1 MAQADSAPGAS
12 SRRLRTTVKVISV
25 VLAALGALVA
35 SVGYLWVK
43 PLRLLLE
50 QPIPPDVSVEDVYF
64 PGRDGTRL
72 HGLYMAGRPGRPVLL
87 LCHGYFK
94 SVAEPFEL
102 ACELNR
108 LGYQVLL
115 IDFRAC
121 GLSDGRFTTLGY
133 REVLDL
139 LGAVDYL
146 RARLGD
152 LPIGVLG
159 ISMGAVA
166 AIMAT
171 AECPHVEAMV
181 VDSAYADL
189 ESAIGKKLADYL
201 RLPFLVPLGWVSIRL
216 GEWVSQGNVAAVR
229 AVDYVGRVA
238 PRPLLLIYGELD
250 DYLPSDHPQRLFDAA
265 NEPKEMWLAPGSG
278 HAMARL
284 DHPQE
289 YVQRVQAF
297 FGRYLSS
304 A

>member
-1 MAQADSAPGAS
+1 MAQADSASGAS
-12 SRRLRTTVKVISV
+12 SRWLRTTVKVISV

-72 HGLYMAGRPGRPVLL
+72 HGLYMAGRPRRPVLL

-108 LGYQVLL
+108 LGYEILL

-166 AIMAT
+166 AIMAA

-189 ESAIGKKLADYL
+189 ESAIGKKLTDYL

-229 AVDYVGRVA
+229 AVDYVGLLA

-265 NEPKEMWLAPGSG
+265 NEPKELWLAPGSG

>member
-1 MAQADSAPGAS
+1 MAQADSAPGAG
-12 SRRLRTTVKVISV
+12 SRWLRTTAKVISV

-35 SVGYLWVK
+35 LAGYLWVK
-43 PLRLLLE
+43 PLRLLLA
-50 QPIPPDVSVEDVYF
+50 QPIPVAVSVEAVYF
-64 PGRDGTRL
+64 PSRDGTRL
-72 HGLYMAGRPGRPVLL
+72 HGLYMAGRAGFPVLL

-94 SVAEPFEL
+94 TVAEPFEL
-102 ACELNR
+102 ARQLNR
-108 LGYQVLL
+108 LGYQVFL

-133 REVLDL
+133 REVHDL

-166 AIMAT
+166 AIMA
-171 AECPHVEAMV
+171 APECPHIRAMV

-189 ESAIGKKLADYL
+189 ESAIRKKLADIL
-201 RLPFLVPLGWVSIRL
+201 RLPFLVALGWVSIRV
-216 GEWVSQGNVAAVR
+216 GEWMSQGKVAAVR
-229 AVDYVGRVA
+229 AVDYVGRFA
-238 PRPLLLIYGELD
+238 PRPLLIIYGELD
-250 DYLPSDHPQRLFDAA
+250 DYLPPDHPQRLFDAA
-265 NEPKEMWLAPGSG
+265 NEPKELWLAPGSA

-284 DHPQE
+284 DHPRE

>member
-1 MAQADSAPGAS
+1 MGQADSAPGAGC
-12 SRRLRTTVKVISV
+12 RWLRTTVRVISL
-25 VLAALGALVA
+25 VLATLSAIVALA
-35 SVGYLWVK
+35 GYLWVK
-43 PLRLLLE
+43 PFRLLLNE
-50 QPIPPDVSVEDVYF
+50 PIPPDVSVEDVYF
-64 PGRDGTRL
+64 GSRDGIRL
-72 HGLYMAGRPGRPVLL
+72 HGLYMAGRPRRPVLL

-102 ACELNR
+102 ACGLNR

-133 REVLDL
+133 HEVLDV

-166 AIMAT
+166 AIMA
-171 AECPHVEAMV
+171 APACPHIEAMV

-189 ESAIGKKLADYL
+189 ESAIGKKLADIL

-216 GEWVSQGNVAAVR
+216 GEWISQGNVAAVR
-229 AVDYVGRVA
+229 AVDYVGRIA
-238 PRPLLLIYGELD
+238 PRPLLIIYGELD

-265 NEPKEMWLAPGSG
+265 NEPKELWLAPGSG

-284 DHPQE
+284 DRPEE
-289 YVQRVQAF
+289 YVRRVQAF
-297 FGRYLSS
+297 FERHLSS

>member
-1 MAQADSAPGAS
+1 MAQAGSAPGGDS
-12 SRRLRTTVKVISV
+12 HWLCSIVKVISV
-25 VLAALGALVA
+25 VLGALAAVVA

-50 QPIPPDVSVEDVYF
+50 EPIPPDVSVEDVHF
-64 PGRDGTRL
+64 PSRDGTRL
-72 HGLYMAGRPGRPVLL
+72 HGLLMAGQRGYPVLL

-94 SVAEPFEL
+94 SLAEPFEL

-121 GLSDGRFTTLGY
+121 GLSEGRFTTLGH
-133 REVLDL
+133 REVLDV

-146 RARLGD
+146 RLRLGE

-166 AIMAT
+166 AIMAAT
-171 AECPHVEAMV
+171 ECPHIKALV

-189 ESAIGKKLADYL
+189 ESVIGKKLADYL
-201 RLPFLVPLGWVSIRL
+201 RLPLLVPLGWASIRF
-216 GEWVSQGNVAAVR
+216 GEWISQGNVAAIR
-229 AVDYVGRVA
+229 AVDYVGRLG
-238 PRPLLLIYGELD
+238 PRPLLFIYGELD
-250 DYLPSDHPQRLFDAA
+250 DYVPSDHPQRLLDAA
-265 NEPKEMWLAPGSG
+265 NEPKELWLVPGSG

-284 DHPQE
+284 DRPQE
-289 YVQRVQAF
+289 YVRRVQAF
-297 FGRYLSS
+297 FGRYLAS

>member
-1 MAQADSAPGAS
+1 MAQADSAPGGGC
-12 SRRLRTTVKVISV
+12 RRLPTTVKVISV
-25 VLAALGALVA
+25 VLAALSAIVALA
-35 SVGYLWVK
+35 GYLWVK
-43 PLRLLLE
+43 PFRLLLKE
-50 QPIPPDVSVEDVYF
+50 PIPPDVSGEDVYF
-64 PGRDGTRL
+64 ASRDGTRL
-72 HGLYMAGRPGRPVLL
+72 HGLYMADRPGCPVLL
-87 LCHGYFK
+87 FCHGYFK

-121 GLSDGRFTTLGY
+121 GLSEGRFTTLGY

-166 AIMAT
+166 AIMA
-171 AECPHVEAMV
+171 APECPHIKAMV

-189 ESAIGKKLADYL
+189 ESAIEKKLADFL
-201 RLPFLVPLGWVSIRL
+201 RLPFLALLGWVSIRL
-216 GEWVSQGNVAAVR
+216 GEWLSQGNVAAVR
-229 AVDYVGRVA
+229 AVDYVGRFA
-238 PRPLLLIYGELD
+238 PRPLLIIYGELD

-265 NEPKEMWLAPGSG
+265 GEPKELWLAPGSG

-289 YVQRVQAF
+289 YVRRVQAF
-297 FGRYLSS
+297 FERYLPSV
-304 A
+304 

>member
-1 MAQADSAPGAS
+1 MAQAGSAPGAD
-12 SRRLRTTVKVISV
+12 SRWLRSIVKVISV
-25 VLAALGALVA
+25 VLAALAALVA

-50 QPIPPDVSVEDVYF
+50 EPIPPDVSVEDVHF
-64 PGRDGTRL
+64 PSRDGTRL
-72 HGLYMAGRPGRPVLL
+72 HGLLMAGRPGYPVLL

-94 SVAEPFEL
+94 SLAEPFEL

-121 GLSDGRFTTLGY
+121 GLSEGRFTTLGY
-133 REVLDL
+133 REVLDV

-146 RARLGD
+146 RARLGE

-166 AIMAT
+166 AIMAAT
-171 AECPHVEAMV
+171 ECPHIKALV

-189 ESAIGKKLADYL
+189 ESVIGKKLADYL
-201 RLPFLVPLGWVSIRL
+201 RLPLLVPLGWASIRL
-216 GEWVSQGNVAAVR
+216 GEWISQGNVAAIR
-229 AVDYVGRVA
+229 AMDYVGRLA

-250 DYLPSDHPQRLFDAA
+250 DYLPSDHPQRVLDAA
-265 NEPKEMWLAPGSG
+265 SEPKELWLVPGSG

-289 YVQRVQAF
+289 YLRRVQAF
-297 FGRYLSS
+297 FGRHLGP

>member
-1 MAQADSAPGAS
+1 
-12 SRRLRTTVKVISV
+12 
-25 VLAALGALVA
+25 
-35 SVGYLWVK
+35 
-43 PLRLLLE
+43 
-50 QPIPPDVSVEDVYF
+50 
-64 PGRDGTRL
+64 
-72 HGLYMAGRPGRPVLL
+72 
-87 LCHGYFK
+87 
-94 SVAEPFEL
+94 
-102 ACELNR
+102 
-108 LGYQVLL
+108 
-115 IDFRAC
+115 
-121 GLSDGRFTTLGY
+121 LGY
-133 REVLDL
+133 REVLDV

-166 AIMAT
+166 AIMA
-171 AECPHVEAMV
+171 APECPHIKAMV

-189 ESAIGKKLADYL
+189 DSAIGKKLTDFL
-201 RLPFLVPLGWVSIRL
+201 RLPFLVLLGWASIRL
-216 GEWVSQGNVAAVR
+216 GECISRGNVAAVR
-229 AVDYVGRVA
+229 AVDYVGRLA
-238 PRPLLLIYGELD
+238 PRPLLIIYGELD

-265 NEPKEMWLAPGSG
+265 NEPKELWLAPGSG

>member
-1 MAQADSAPGAS
+1 
-12 SRRLRTTVKVISV
+12 
-25 VLAALGALVA
+25 
-35 SVGYLWVK
+35 
-43 PLRLLLE
+43 
-50 QPIPPDVSVEDVYF
+50 
-64 PGRDGTRL
+64 
-72 HGLYMAGRPGRPVLL
+72 MAGRSGCPVLL

-121 GLSDGRFTTLGY
+121 GLSGGRFTTLGY
-133 REVLDL
+133 REVLDV

-166 AIMAT
+166 AIMA
-171 AECPHVEAMV
+171 APECPHIKAMV

-189 ESAIGKKLADYL
+189 HSAIGKKLADFL
-201 RLPFLVPLGWVSIRL
+201 RLPFLVLLGWVSIRL
-216 GEWVSQGNVAAVR
+216 GECISRGNVAAVR
-229 AVDYVGRVA
+229 AVDYVGRLA
-238 PRPLLLIYGELD
+238 PRPLLIIYGELD
-250 DYLPSDHPQRLFDAA
+250 DYLPSDHPQHLFDAA
-265 NEPKEMWLAPGSG
+265 SEPKELWLAPGSG

-284 DHPQE
+284 DHLQE

>member
-1 MAQADSAPGAS
+1 MAQADSAPGAGC
-12 SRRLRTTVKVISV
+12 RWLRATVRVISLLLAALSAIV
-25 VLAALGALVA
+25 VLA
-35 SVGYLWVK
+35 GYLWVK
-43 PLRLLLE
+43 PFRLLLKE
-50 QPIPPDVSVEDVYF
+50 PIPPDVSVEDVYF
-64 PGRDGTRL
+64 ASRDGIRL
-72 HGLYMAGRPGRPVLL
+72 HGLYMAGRPGCPVLL

-121 GLSDGRFTTLGY
+121 GLSDGSFTTLGY
-133 REVLDL
+133 REVLDV

-146 RARLGD
+146 RARLGG

-166 AIMAT
+166 AIMAAPT
-171 AECPHVEAMV
+171 CPHIKAMV

-189 ESAIGKKLADYL
+189 ESAVGKKLADIL
-201 RLPFLVPLGWVSIRL
+201 RLPLLALLGWVSIRL
-216 GEWVSQGNVAAVR
+216 GEWISQGNVAAVR
-229 AVDYVGRVA
+229 AVDYVGRIA
-238 PRPLLLIYGELD
+238 PRPLLIIYGELD

-265 NEPKEMWLAPGSG
+265 NEPKELWLAPGSG

-289 YVQRVQAF
+289 YVRRVQAF
-297 FGRYLSS
+297 FDRHLSS

>member
-1 MAQADSAPGAS
+1 MAQAGSAPGADS
-12 SRRLRTTVKVISV
+12 HWLRSIVKVISV
-25 VLAALGALVA
+25 VLAALAAVVA

-43 PLRLLLE
+43 PLRLLLQE
-50 QPIPPDVSVEDVYF
+50 PIPPDVSVEDVHF
-64 PGRDGTRL
+64 PSHDGTRL
-72 HGLYMAGRPGRPVLL
+72 HGLLIPGQPGYPALL

-94 SVAEPFEL
+94 TLAEPFEL

-108 LGYQVLL
+108 VGYQVLL

-121 GLSDGRFTTLGY
+121 GLSDGRFTTLGH
-133 REVLDL
+133 REVLDV

-146 RARLGD
+146 RLRLGE

-166 AIMAT
+166 AIMAAT
-171 AECPHVEAMV
+171 ECPHIKALV

-189 ESAIGKKLADYL
+189 ESVIGKKLADYL
-201 RLPFLVPLGWVSIRL
+201 RLPLLVPLGWASIRF
-216 GEWVSQGNVAAVR
+216 GEWISQGNVAAIR
-229 AVDYVGRVA
+229 AVDYVGRLG
-238 PRPLLLIYGELD
+238 PRPLLLIHGELD
-250 DYLPSDHPQRLFDAA
+250 DYVPSDHPQRLLDAA
-265 NEPKEMWLAPGSG
+265 NEPKELWLVPGSG

-297 FGRYLSS
+297 FGRYLAS

>member
-1 MAQADSAPGAS
+1 MAQADSASGAG
-12 SRRLRTTVKVISV
+12 SRWLPTTIKVIPP
-25 VLAALGALVA
+25 VLAALAALVA
-35 SVGYLWVK
+35 AAGYLWVK

-50 QPIPPDVSVEDVYF
+50 EPIPPDVSAEDVSF
-64 PGRDGTRL
+64 PSRDGTCL
-72 HGLYMAGRPGRPVLL
+72 HGLYMAGRAGFPVLL

-94 SVAEPFEL
+94 SLAEPLEL
-102 ACELNR
+102 ACQLNR
-108 LGYQVLL
+108 LGYQVFL

-133 REVLDL
+133 REALDL

-166 AIMAT
+166 AIMAA
-171 AECPHVEAMV
+171 AECPHIKAMV

-189 ESAIGKKLADYL
+189 ESAIGKKLADFL
-201 RLPFLVPLGWVSIRL
+201 RLPFLVPVGWVSIRL
-216 GEWVSQGNVAAVR
+216 GEWFSQGNVAAVR
-229 AVDYVGRVA
+229 AVDYVGRLA

-250 DYLPSDHPQRLFDAA
+250 DYLPSDHPQRLFEAA
-265 NEPKEMWLAPGSG
+265 NEPKELWLAPGSG

-289 YVQRVQAF
+289 YAQRVQAF
-297 FGRYLSS
+297 FGRYLPS

>member
-1 MAQADSAPGAS
+1 MAQGDSAPRAG
-12 SRRLRTTVKVISV
+12 SRWLATTVKVISI
-25 VLAALGALVA
+25 VLAALAAFVA
-35 SVGYLWVK
+35 AAAYLWVK
-43 PLRLLLE
+43 PLRLLVE
-50 QPIPPDVSVEDVYF
+50 EPIPSDVCVEDVYF
-64 PGRDGTRL
+64 PSRDGTRL
-72 HGLYMAGRPGRPVLL
+72 HGLYMAGRSGYPVLL

-102 ACELNR
+102 ACQLNR
-108 LGYQVLL
+108 LGYQVFL

-121 GLSDGRFTTLGY
+121 GLSDGCFTTLGY

-166 AIMAT
+166 AIMAA
-171 AECPHVEAMV
+171 AECPHIEAMV

-201 RLPFLVPLGWVSIRL
+201 RLPFLVSLGWVSIRL
-216 GEWVSQGNVAAVR
+216 GERISQGKVAAVR
-229 AVDYVGRVA
+229 PVDYVGRLA
-238 PRPLLLIYGELD
+238 PRPLLIIYGELD

-265 NEPKEMWLAPGSG
+265 NEPKELWLAPGSG

>member
-1 MAQADSAPGAS
+1 MAQADSPPVAG
-12 SRRLRTTVKVISV
+12 SRWLLTIAKVIS
-25 VLAALGALVA
+25 LALASLSALLVA
-35 SVGYLWVK
+35 VGYLWVK

-50 QPIPPDVSVEDVYF
+50 EPIPPDVSAEDVYF
-64 PGRDGTRL
+64 SSRDSTRL
-72 HGLYMAGRPGRPVLL
+72 HGLYMAGRAGYPVLI

-94 SVAEPFEL
+94 SVAEPFGL

-121 GLSDGRFTTLGY
+121 GLSAGRFTTLGH
-133 REVLDL
+133 REVLDV

-166 AIMAT
+166 AIMAA
-171 AECPHVEAMV
+171 AECPHIRAMV
-181 VDSAYADL
+181 ADSAYADL

-201 RLPFLVPLGWVSIRL
+201 RLPCLARLGWVSIRI
-216 GEWVSQGNVAAVR
+216 GERISRGKLVAVR
-229 AVDYVGRVA
+229 AVDYVGRFA

-265 NEPKEMWLAPGSG
+265 SEPKELWLAAGSG

-289 YVQRVQAF
+289 YVQRVEAF
-297 FGRYLSS
+297 FGRHLSS
-304 A
+304 P

>member
-1 MAQADSAPGAS
+1 MAQAGSAPGAD
-12 SRRLRTTVKVISV
+12 SRWLRTIAKVISV
-25 VLAALGALVA
+25 VLAVLGALVA
-35 SVGYLWVK
+35 SAAYLWVK

-50 QPIPPDVSVEDVYF
+50 EPIPPDISVEDVHF
-64 PGRDGTRL
+64 PSRDGIRL
-72 HGLYMAGRPGRPVLL
+72 HGLYMVGRPGHPVLL

-152 LPIGVLG
+152 PAIGVLG

-166 AIMAT
+166 AIMAA
-171 AECPHVEAMV
+171 AECPDIEALV

-189 ESAIGKKLADYL
+189 ESAIGKKLADFL

-216 GEWVSQGNVAAVR
+216 GEWISQGNMAAVR
-229 AVDYVGRVA
+229 AVDYVDRLA
-238 PRPLLLIYGELD
+238 PRPLLLIYGEMD
-250 DYLPSDHPQRLFDAA
+250 DYLPSDHRQRLFDAA
-265 NEPKEMWLAPGSG
+265 NEPKELWLAPGSG

-284 DHPQE
+284 DYPRE

-297 FGRYLSS
+297 FGRHLSS

>member
-1 MAQADSAPGAS
+1 MAQAGSAPGADS
-12 SRRLRTTVKVISV
+12 HWLRSIVKVISV
-25 VLAALGALVA
+25 VLAALAALVA
-35 SVGYLWVK
+35 SVGYLWVR

-50 QPIPPDVSVEDVYF
+50 EPIPPDVSVEDVRF
-64 PGRDGTRL
+64 ASRDGIRL
-72 HGLYMAGRPGRPVLL
+72 HGLLMAGRPGYPVLL

-133 REVLDL
+133 REVLDV

-146 RARLGD
+146 RLRLGD

-166 AIMAT
+166 AIMAA
-171 AECPHVEAMV
+171 AECPHIKALVI
-181 VDSAYADL
+181 DSAYADL
-189 ESAIGKKLADYL
+189 ESAIGKNLADYL
-201 RLPFLVPLGWVSIRL
+201 RLPLLVPLGWASIRL
-216 GEWVSQGNVAAVR
+216 GEWISHGNVAAVR
-229 AVDYVGRVA
+229 AVDYVGRLA
-238 PRPLLLIYGELD
+238 PRPLLLIHGELD
-250 DYLPSDHPQRLFDAA
+250 DYLSSDHRQRLFDAA
-265 NEPKEMWLAPGSG
+265 DEPKELWLAPGSG

-284 DHPQE
+284 DHPGE

-297 FGRYLSS
+297 FGRYLRP

>member
-1 MAQADSAPGAS
+1 V
-12 SRRLRTTVKVISV
+12 RTKI
-25 VLAALGALVA
+25 
-35 SVGYLWVK
+35 
-43 PLRLLLE
+43 
-50 QPIPPDVSVEDVYF
+50 
-64 PGRDGTRL
+64 
-72 HGLYMAGRPGRPVLL
+72 
-87 LCHGYFK
+87 
-94 SVAEPFEL
+94 AE
-102 ACELNR
+102 
-108 LGYQVLL
+108 
-115 IDFRAC
+115 DFRAAFAEVDFIVTPTAPTVAFELGEKTGDPLQMYLNDYCTVPMSLAGIPAISIPC

-133 REVLDL
+133 REALDL

-166 AIMAT
+166 AIMAA
-171 AECPHVEAMV
+171 AECPHIKAMV

-189 ESAIGKKLADYL
+189 ESAIGKKLADFL
-201 RLPFLVPLGWVSIRL
+201 RLPFLVSLGWVSIRV
-216 GEWVSQGNVAAVR
+216 GEWFSQGKLAAVR
-229 AVDYVGRVA
+229 VVDCVGRFA
-238 PRPLLLIYGELD
+238 PRPLLIIYGELD

-265 NEPKEMWLAPGSG
+265 NEPKELWLAPGSG

-297 FGRYLSS
+297 FGRYLPS

>member
-1 MAQADSAPGAS
+1 MAQAGSAPGADS
-12 SRRLRTTVKVISV
+12 HWLRSIVKVISV
-25 VLAALGALVA
+25 VLAALAAVVA

-43 PLRLLLE
+43 PLRLLLQE
-50 QPIPPDVSVEDVYF
+50 PIPPDVSVEDVHF
-64 PGRDGTRL
+64 PSRDGTRL
-72 HGLYMAGRPGRPVLL
+72 HGLLMDGWPGCPALL

-94 SVAEPFEL
+94 SLAEPFEL

-108 LGYQVLL
+108 VGYQVLL

-121 GLSDGRFTTLGY
+121 GLSDGRFTTLGH
-133 REVLDL
+133 REVLDV

-146 RARLGD
+146 RLRLGE

-166 AIMAT
+166 AIMAAT
-171 AECPHVEAMV
+171 ECPHIKALV
-181 VDSAYADL
+181 VDSPYAEL
-189 ESAIGKKLADYL
+189 ESVIGKKLADYL
-201 RLPFLVPLGWVSIRL
+201 HLPLLVPLGWASISF
-216 GEWVSQGNVAAVR
+216 GEWISQGNVAAIR
-229 AVDYVGRVA
+229 AVDYVGRLG
-238 PRPLLLIYGELD
+238 PRPLLFIHGELD
-250 DYLPSDHPQRLFDAA
+250 DYVPSDHPQRLLDAA
-265 NEPKEMWLAPGSG
+265 NEPKELWLVPGSG

-297 FGRYLSS
+297 FGRYLAS

>member
-12 SRRLRTTVKVISV
+12 SRWLRTTVKGISV

-35 SVGYLWVK
+35 SAGYLWVK
-43 PLRLLLE
+43 PFRLLLE
-50 QPIPPDVSVEDVYF
+50 EPIPPDVSVEDVNF
-64 PGRDGTRL
+64 PSRDGIRL
-72 HGLYMAGRPGRPVLL
+72 HGLYMAGRPGQPVLL
-87 LCHGYFK
+87 LCHGYLK

-121 GLSDGRFTTLGY
+121 GLSDGHFTTLGY

-152 LPIGVLG
+152 MPIGVLG

-166 AIMAT
+166 AIMAA
-171 AECPHVEAMV
+171 AECPDIEAMV

-189 ESAIGKKLADYL
+189 ESAIGKKLAEYL
-201 RLPFLVPLGWVSIRL
+201 RLPFLAALGWVSIRV
-216 GEWVSQGNVAAVR
+216 GEWISQGNVAAVR
-229 AVDYVGRVA
+229 AVDYVGRLA

-265 NEPKEMWLAPGSG
+265 NEPKEMWLAPGCG

>member
-1 MAQADSAPGAS
+1 MAQADSAVRAGS
-12 SRRLRTTVKVISV
+12 HWLRTTVKVISLV
-25 VLAALGALVA
+25 LAVLAALVA
-35 SVGYLWVK
+35 CAGCLWVK
-43 PLRLLLE
+43 PRRLLLE
-50 QPIPPDVSVEDVYF
+50 EPIPPDVSVEDVYF
-64 PGRDGTRL
+64 PSRDGTRL
-72 HGLYMAGRPGRPVLL
+72 HGLYMAGRAGYPVLL

-94 SVAEPFEL
+94 SLAEPFEL
-102 ACELNR
+102 ACQLNR
-108 LGYQVLL
+108 LGYQVFL

-166 AIMAT
+166 AIMAA
-171 AECPHVEAMV
+171 AECPHIKAMV

-189 ESAIGKKLADYL
+189 ESAIGKKLVDFL
-201 RLPFLVPLGWVSIRL
+201 RLPFLVPLGWVSIKV
-216 GEWVSQGNVAAVR
+216 GECISQGKVAAVR
-229 AVDYVGRVA
+229 AVDYVGRLA

-265 NEPKEMWLAPGSG
+265 NEPKELWLAPGSG

-297 FGRYLSS
+297 FECYLSS

>member
-12 SRRLRTTVKVISV
+12 SRWFRTTVKVISM
-25 VLAALGALVA
+25 VLAALAAIVA
-35 SVGYLWVK
+35 SAGYLWVK
-43 PLRLLLE
+43 PFRLRLE
-50 QPIPPDVSVEDVYF
+50 EPIPPDVSVEDVYF
-64 PGRDGTRL
+64 PSRDGTRL
-72 HGLYMAGRPGRPVLL
+72 HGLYMAGRPGCPVLL

-146 RARLGD
+146 RTRLGD
-152 LPIGVLG
+152 LPIGVVG

-166 AIMAT
+166 VIMAA
-171 AECPHVEAMV
+171 AECPDIEALV

-201 RLPFLVPLGWVSIRL
+201 RLPFLVPLGWVSIRM
-216 GEWVSQGNVAAVR
+216 GEWISQGKVAAVR
-229 AVDYVGRVA
+229 AVDYVGSLA
-238 PRPLLLIYGELD
+238 PRPLLIIYGELD
-250 DYLPSDHPQRLFDAA
+250 DYLPSDHPQRLFGAA
-265 NEPKEMWLAPGSG
+265 NEPKELWLAPGSG

-297 FGRYLSS
+297 FGRYLSP

>member
-1 MAQADSAPGAS
+1 MAQADSAPREGSHWPRTIVKAIGA
-12 SRRLRTTVKVISV
+12 T
-25 VLAALGALVA
+25 LAAVGALVVTA
-35 SVGYLWVK
+35 GYLWVR

-50 QPIPPDVSVEDVYF
+50 EPVPPDVSVEDVYF
-64 PGRDGTRL
+64 PSRDGIRL
-72 HGLYMAGRPGRPVLL
+72 HGLYMRGRPGFPALVI
-87 LCHGYFK
+87 CHGYFK
-94 SVAEPFEL
+94 SVAEPFEV

-133 REVLDL
+133 KEVLDV

-146 RARLGD
+146 RARQGD
-152 LPIGVLG
+152 SPIGVLG

-166 AIMAT
+166 AVMAA
-171 AECPHVEAMV
+171 AECPHIKALV

-189 ESAIGKKLADYL
+189 ETAIGKKLADIL
-201 RLPFLVPLGWVSIRL
+201 HLPLLVPLGWAAIRV
-216 GEWVSQGNVAAVR
+216 GERISGGNVGAVR
-229 AVDYVGRVA
+229 AVDYAGRFA
-238 PRPLLLIYGELD
+238 PRPLLFIYGELD
-250 DYLPSDHPQRLFDAA
+250 DYLPSDHPQRLFEAA
-265 NEPKEMWLAPGSG
+265 SEPKELWLAPGSG

-289 YVQRVQAF
+289 YVQRVEAF
-297 FGRYLSS
+297 FRRYLSL

>member
-1 MAQADSAPGAS
+1 MAQPDSAPGAG
-12 SRRLRTTVKVISV
+12 SRWFRTTVKVISV
-25 VLAALGALVA
+25 ALAAVSALVA
-35 SVGYLWVK
+35 SAGYLWVR
-43 PLRLLLE
+43 PFRLLLE
-50 QPIPPDVSVEDVYF
+50 EPIPPDVCAEDVYF
-64 PGRDGTRL
+64 SSRDGTRL
-72 HGLYMAGRPGRPVLL
+72 HGLHMAGRPGCPVLL

-102 ACELNR
+102 ACQLNR

-121 GLSDGRFTTLGY
+121 GLSGGRFTTLGY
-133 REVLDL
+133 REVFDV

-166 AIMAT
+166 AIMA
-171 AECPHVEAMV
+171 AAGCPHIKAMV

-189 ESAIGKKLADYL
+189 ESAIGKKLADIL
-201 RLPFLVPLGWVSIRL
+201 RLPFLVSLGWASVRV
-216 GEWVSQGNVAAVR
+216 GEWISQGKVAAVR
-229 AVDYVGRVA
+229 AVDYVGRFA
-238 PRPLLLIYGELD
+238 PRPLLIIYGELD
-250 DYLPSDHPQRLFDAA
+250 DYLPSEHPQRLFEAA
-265 NEPKEMWLAPGSG
+265 NEPKELWLAPSSA

-289 YVQRVQAF
+289 YVRRVQTF
-297 FGRYLSS
+297 FGRYLPS

>member
-12 SRRLRTTVKVISV
+12 SHWLRTTVKVISM
-25 VLAALGALVA
+25 VLAALGAIVA
-35 SVGYLWVK
+35 SAGYLWVK
-43 PLRLLLE
+43 PFRLRLE
-50 QPIPPDVSVEDVYF
+50 EPIPPDVSVEDVYF
-64 PGRDGTRL
+64 PSRDGIRL
-72 HGLYMAGRPGRPVLL
+72 HGLYMTGRPGCPVLL

-102 ACELNR
+102 ACEFNR

-146 RARLGD
+146 RTRLGD

-166 AIMAT
+166 AIMA
-171 AECPHVEAMV
+171 APECPHIKAMV

-189 ESAIGKKLADYL
+189 ESAIGKKLADIL
-201 RLPFLVPLGWVSIRL
+201 RLPFLALLGWVSIRL
-216 GEWVSQGNVAAVR
+216 GEWISQGNVAAVR
-229 AVDYVGRVA
+229 AVDYVGRLA
-238 PRPLLLIYGELD
+238 PRPLLIIYGELD

-297 FGRYLSS
+297 FGRYLAS

>member
-12 SRRLRTTVKVISV
+12 SRWLRTTAKVISM
-25 VLAALGALVA
+25 VLAALGAIVA
-35 SVGYLWVK
+35 SAGYLWVK
-43 PLRLLLE
+43 PFRLRLE
-50 QPIPPDVSVEDVYF
+50 EPIPLDVPVEDVYF
-64 PGRDGTRL
+64 PSRDGTRL
-72 HGLYMAGRPGRPVLL
+72 HGLYIAGRSGCPVLL

-121 GLSDGRFTTLGY
+121 GLSDGRFTTLGH
-133 REVLDL
+133 REVLDV

-146 RARLGD
+146 RLRLGE

-166 AIMAT
+166 AIMAA
-171 AECPHVEAMV
+171 AECPHIEALV

-201 RLPFLVPLGWVSIRL
+201 RLPFLVPLGWVSIRM
-216 GEWVSQGNVAAVR
+216 GEWISQGRVAAVR
-229 AVDYVGRVA
+229 AVDYVGSLA
-238 PRPLLLIYGELD
+238 PRPLLIIYGELD

-297 FGRYLSS
+297 FGRYLSP

>member
-12 SRRLRTTVKVISV
+12 SHWLRTVVKVISM
-25 VLAALGALVA
+25 VLAALGAIVA
-35 SVGYLWVK
+35 SAGYLWVK
-43 PLRLLLE
+43 PFRLRLE
-50 QPIPPDVSVEDVYF
+50 EPIPPDVSVEDVYF
-64 PGRDGTRL
+64 PSRDGIRL
-72 HGLYMAGRPGRPVLL
+72 HGLYMAGRSGCPVLL

-139 LGAVDYL
+139 LGAIDYL

-152 LPIGVLG
+152 LPIGVVG

-166 AIMAT
+166 AIMAA
-171 AECPHVEAMV
+171 AECPHIEAMV

-201 RLPFLVPLGWVSIRL
+201 RLPFLVPLGWVSIRM
-216 GEWVSQGNVAAVR
+216 GEWISQGKVAVVR
-229 AVDYVGRVA
+229 AVDYVGSLA
-238 PRPLLLIYGELD
+238 PRPLLIIYGELD

-265 NEPKEMWLAPGSG
+265 NEPKELWLASGSG

-297 FGRYLSS
+297 FGRYLSP